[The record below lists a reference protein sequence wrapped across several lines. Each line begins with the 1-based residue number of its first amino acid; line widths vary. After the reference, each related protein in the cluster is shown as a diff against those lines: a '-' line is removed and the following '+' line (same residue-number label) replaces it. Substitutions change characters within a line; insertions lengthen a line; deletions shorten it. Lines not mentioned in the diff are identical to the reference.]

1 MPELPSWLVA
11 LLRTLIVIC
20 LPIALV
26 LTNVRLMMSN
36 AFLKFEYGKSDFPP
50 EPYGFTQADRLTY
63 APIAL
68 AYLFNSEGIEFLGR
82 QRFPEGQTAP
92 TESCQYYTTRDC
104 TYQYN
109 DRELKH
115 MADVKVVT
123 RGAMAAWIVTGLIVI
138 ASAIVLGWRPETR
151 PALRGGLVAGA
162 VLTVGILLALVAYIL
177 INFNTFF
184 VQFHKVFFEGESWLF
199 LWSDTLIRLF
209 PLQFWS
215 DAFTLIGVGALA
227 EGIVIGAGAWFGLAA
242 K

>member
-1 MPELPSWLVA
+1 MPPLPSWLVS
-11 LLRTLIVIC
+11 LLRTLIIIG
-20 LPIALV
+20 LPVALV
-26 LTNVRLMMSN
+26 LTNVRLIMSN
-36 AFLKFEYGKSDFPP
+36 AYLLYEYGKPDFPA
-50 EPYGFTQADRLTY
+50 EPYGFTQADRLKY
-63 APIAL
+63 ARIAL
-68 AYLFNSEGIEFLGR
+68 DYLLNSAGIEFLGN

-92 TESCQYYTTRDC
+92 PESCQYYTTRDC

-123 RGAMAAWIVTGLIVI
+123 RGALAVWIVSGLLVI
-138 ASAIVLGWRPETR
+138 ASSVVLGWRPETR
-151 PALRGGLVAGA
+151 PALRAGLVGGA

-215 DAFTLIGVGALA
+215 DAFTIIGVGALV
-227 EGIVIGAGAWFGLAA
+227 EGIAIGVGAWFGLQG